1 MSYCL
6 GTDEL
11 SLSEM
16 RQFRLTAQNAAID
29 EALKLSLAATR
40 GELVIRGLLPHTDF
54 FSAVGNGYTNERFI
68 TGAIA
73 INAWTSV
80 YDTAVVPQLG
90 NRKVMVIYKIINETP
105 VPSVRAVRFRLGAT
119 GVSTLAW
126 FQVEGVINVKLVPE
140 AWLTEPV
147 VYTPNQWMDIQC
159 YANPAIGAGGE
170 MLGFEG
176 YVVEPLGESVS

>member
-1 MSYCL
+1 MSYIL

-16 RQFRLTAQNAAID
+16 RSYRAGAQKAGVE
-29 EALKLSLAATR
+29 EALKLALASS
-40 GELVIRGLLPHTDF
+40 EKDLVIRGIFPHSDF

-68 TGAIA
+68 TGAIL
-73 INAWTSV
+73 INTWTSV

-90 NRKVMVIYKIINETP
+90 NRKVMVIYKIFDVTP
-105 VPSVRAVRFRLGAT
+105 IPSIRAVRFRLCAT

-126 FQVEGVINVKLVPE
+126 VQIEGPIATKSTPE
-140 AWLTEPV
+140 VWLTEPV

-159 YANPAIGAGGE
+159 YANPAVPAAGE

-176 YVVEPLGESVS
+176 YVIEPVGESLS